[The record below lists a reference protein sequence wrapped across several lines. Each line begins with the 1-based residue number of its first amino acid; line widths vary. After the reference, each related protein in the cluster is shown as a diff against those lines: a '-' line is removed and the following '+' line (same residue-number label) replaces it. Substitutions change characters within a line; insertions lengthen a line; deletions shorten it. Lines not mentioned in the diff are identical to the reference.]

1 MSHVELSWK
10 FWKLNFQMSLKFY
23 VTKMDKVDIIVL
35 QGKVLIASFWILQ
48 LIIFLQ
54 QDTRENILNRPE

>member
-1 MSHVELSWK
+1 
-10 FWKLNFQMSLKFY
+10 MSLKFY